1 MMQPISVLA
10 TIIAFGITALITAG
24 YFFVRTLTSQLEAS
38 ARLLNEALDQHRN
51 SVRDSLAEH
60 AEVGKKLLSAIDGLP
75 TVANVAK
82 LTKHPMTGAVR
93 TEHSHIVT
101 FKQE

>member
-1 MMQPISVLA
+1 MQPISVLA
-10 TIIAFGITALITAG
+10 TTIAFCITSLITAG
-24 YFFVRTLTSQLEAS
+24 YFLVRKLTRQLKATTHQLS
-38 ARLLNEALDQHRN
+38 YA
-51 SVRDSLAEH
+51 LAEH
-60 AEVGKKLLSAIDGLP
+60 AEVGKKFLAAIDGLP

-82 LTKHPMTGAVR
+82 LTKHPMTGGLR